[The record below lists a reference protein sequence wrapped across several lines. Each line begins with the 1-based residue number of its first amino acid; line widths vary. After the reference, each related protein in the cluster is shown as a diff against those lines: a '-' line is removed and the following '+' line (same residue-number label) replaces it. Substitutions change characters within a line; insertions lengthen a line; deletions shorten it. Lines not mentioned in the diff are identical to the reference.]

1 MANKFKRKL
10 VIDSDKLRK
19 AIKDKKTSIRKLGPA
34 IGYSDKTISR
44 GLKDGM
50 ISLELAVVIG
60 RHLQVNITDFAVLS
74 TDEEKLFVLFNNF
87 PKEGLKVKSIKHL
100 KDGFTVTLEMP
111 TL

>member
-34 IGYSDKTISR
+34 IGYSDKTIGR
-44 GLKDGM
+44 GLKDGL
-50 ISLELAVVIG
+50 ISLELAVTIV
-60 RHLQVNITDFAVLS
+60 RYLQINITDFAVLS
-74 TDEEKLFVLFNNF
+74 TDEEKLLVLFHTS
-87 PKEGLKVKSIKHL
+87 PKEGLKVKSIKHCESGL
-100 KDGFTVTLEMP
+100 QVVLEMP